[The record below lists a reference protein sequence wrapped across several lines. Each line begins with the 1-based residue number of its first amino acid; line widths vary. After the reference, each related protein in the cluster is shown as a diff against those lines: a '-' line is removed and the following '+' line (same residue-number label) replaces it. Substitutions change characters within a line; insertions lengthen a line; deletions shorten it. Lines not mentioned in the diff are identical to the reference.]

1 MNDLLKTGEIK
12 GDFQREKL
20 RILFTGTITVRMVIF
35 LTG

>member
-1 MNDLLKTGEIK
+1 MNDLFKTGEIK
-12 GDFQREKL
+12 EDFQREKL